1 MVNIEELAILGELLG
16 KGERDNR
23 EMTDHHRV
31 DRHSMFRL
39 KQIGALLS
47 SGRLGTNR
55 QVPIKQRSRR
65 LEFRRGPGRSKGRE
79 PDAGVRKADRAKA

>member
-1 MVNIEELAILGELLG
+1 VVMVNIGELAILGGLLG

-23 EMTDHHRV
+23 EMADHHRA

-47 SGRLGTNR
+47 SGRLRTNR
-55 QVPIKQRSRR
+55 QVPVTA
-65 LEFRRGPGRSKGRE
+65 FT
-79 PDAGVRKADRAKA
+79 